1 MYVFQ
6 SQNAQ
11 WAAAQVPA
19 QPSLQ
24 TSYQRHTAS
33 TSTQPA
39 PPAPTA
45 RTPYNHYPYGAD
57 RQQYPVEQQFN
68 QSYMGQ
74 TMNGGYAQQMQRAP
88 PPYNYVYQSQPTI
101 SSYGD
106 PPFHSVSQ
114 SGRSQQTRPPPPPPP
129 PVAVPN
135 STTQTTNRGYSSRVD
150 NKSRPTTRITAPS
163 QPRGASGNQTSALS
177 QPQTAAS
184 STRGVA
190 SVSRQQSNGETVQ
203 KVPDAMHYTP
213 TNGEG
218 LTVVR

>member
-33 TSTQPA
+33 TSTQPTT
-39 PPAPTA
+39 TA
-45 RTPYNHYPYGAD
+45 RTPYNNYPYGAD

-68 QSYMGQ
+68 QPYMGQ
-74 TMNGGYAQQMQRAP
+74 TMNGGYAQQRAP
-88 PPYNYVYQSQPTI
+88 PPYNYVYQSQPPI
-101 SSYGD
+101 SAYGD
-106 PPFHSVSQ
+106 PPLHSVSQ
-114 SGRSQQTRPPPPPPP
+114 SGRTQQARPP

-150 NKSRPTTRITAPS
+150 NKSRPQATTRIAAS
-163 QPRGASGNQTSALS
+163 SLQSRGIPSGNQTTALS
-177 QPQTAAS
+177 QSQTASS

-190 SVSRQQSNGETVQ
+190 SVSRQQSNGETGQ
-203 KVPDAMHYTP
+203 KVQGAMHYTS
-213 TNGEG
+213 TNGED
-218 LTVVR
+218 LTAIR

>member
-11 WAAAQVPA
+11 WAAAQVPV

-24 TSYQRHTAS
+24 TAYQRHAAS
-33 TSTQPA
+33 TSTQPTS
-39 PPAPTA
+39 TA
-45 RTPYNHYPYGAD
+45 RIPYNNYLYGAD
-57 RQQYPVEQQFN
+57 RQQYPVEQQY

-74 TMNGGYAQQMQRAP
+74 TLNGGYAQQLQRAP
-88 PPYNYVYQSQPTI
+88 PPYNYAYQSQPST

-106 PPFHSVSQ
+106 PPLHSVSQ
-114 SGRSQQTRPPPPPPP
+114 SGRSQQARP

-150 NKSRPTTRITAPS
+150 NNSRSTTKISAPLLQS
-163 QPRGASGNQTSALS
+163 RGIPPGNQTSAHS
-177 QPQTAAS
+177 QSQTTSS

-190 SVSRQQSNGETVQ
+190 SVSRQQSNGETVREVQ
-203 KVPDAMHYTP
+203 GAMHYAP
-213 TNGEG
+213 TGG
-218 LTVVR
+218 GDLTAIK